1 MNSNRFWHLPLGD
14 NKRKKKEFFK
24 SKWKLLNQEQNKKY
38 RDLQTK
44 ADKTDDEINNLDDF
58 KAELKKMS
66 HVAYNVC
73 LEAGVET
80 SKAPVNMQNLA
91 NLHK

>member
-1 MNSNRFWHLPLGD
+1 MNSNGFWHLLLGD
-14 NKRKKKEFFK
+14 NKRKNEEFVK
-24 SKWKLLNQEQNKKY
+24 YKCKLLNQEQNKKY
-38 RDLQTK
+38 RELQTK

-66 HVAYNVC
+66 HVVYNVC

-80 SKAPVNMQNLA
+80 SKAPVNVHNLA
-91 NLHK
+91 NLH